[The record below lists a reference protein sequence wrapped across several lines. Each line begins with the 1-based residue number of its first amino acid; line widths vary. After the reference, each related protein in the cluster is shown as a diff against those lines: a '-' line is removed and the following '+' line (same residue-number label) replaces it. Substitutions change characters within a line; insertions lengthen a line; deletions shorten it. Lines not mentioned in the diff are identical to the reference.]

1 MNVDDQLLRRRLI
14 VIATGEYAALP
25 PLDVGVEI
33 TAVRSWLTDPALA
46 DRVFSNAGDEELAD
60 GPSFDDIRARF
71 TRDGAFTDG
80 DALVMYITGHG
91 IVEGGRHYLALRES
105 ALGQIARTAVPT
117 ADLITWLASY
127 KDMSNV
133 FLVIDVCQAGAVT
146 NDVTAELMRDL
157 PRNWCVLA
165 TVPATVDAK
174 VGAFTSVL
182 GEVLEDIRERRLEGV
197 DERRPYLQ
205 SSVLIGQLVQRLRDQ
220 HGQKLMPLVD
230 PYATTACMPN
240 PAYDPTKRERAT
252 ASEQRADLAL
262 LKRDLDPVWVAR
274 APIVAAGGAVFTGRR
289 ALLERLIGF
298 VEGRPGALVV
308 AGRAGSGKSAAL
320 ARVVTC
326 SDPGFRAAYAEQLR
340 TMSPLPKQGSVDVAM
355 VATGKTPHQLA
366 QRLAA
371 LLQAPAPTDDNLESY
386 VEAIQTTLR
395 DRARPATV
403 VVDALDEASDPYG
416 ALLSVLTRIDLDRRR
431 LRLVV
436 GVRSSGG
443 SASGE
448 SKELADLAST
458 LLGGDRIDVDSD
470 DVWEEADLREYLAQV
485 LAAGLDP
492 SDDQRATAQVV
503 AERTGRSFLLA
514 GLVAQELASR
524 AEEGHLAGTE
534 LEGVVDELASRG
546 VRDLVL
552 RDVES
557 RYPDPEQRA
566 LALLLLRAAA
576 VSFGRGIPWRDLW
589 ATVATAI
596 AVPARRVSQAD
607 VDWFLRER
615 SSGYLLRD
623 VEDDEVVYRP
633 FHDLLRS
640 ELQILSTE
648 QSVEDV
654 QSAVTEALLSS
665 YVGAGRA

>member
-1 MNVDDQLLRRRLI
+1 M
-14 VIATGEYAALP
+14 
-25 PLDVGVEI
+25 
-33 TAVRSWLTDPALA
+33 
-46 DRVFSNAGDEELAD
+46 
-60 GPSFDDIRARF
+60 
-71 TRDGAFTDG
+71 
-80 DALVMYITGHG
+80 
-91 IVEGGRHYLALRES
+91 
-105 ALGQIARTAVPT
+105 
-117 ADLITWLASY
+117 
-127 KDMSNV
+127 
-133 FLVIDVCQAGAVT
+133 
-146 NDVTAELMRDL
+146 
-157 PRNWCVLA
+157 
-165 TVPATVDAK
+165 
-174 VGAFTSVL
+174 
-182 GEVLEDIRERRLEGV
+182 
-197 DERRPYLQ
+197 
-205 SSVLIGQLVQRLRDQ
+205 
-220 HGQKLMPLVD
+220 
-230 PYATTACMPN
+230 
-240 PAYDPTKRERAT
+240 
-252 ASEQRADLAL
+252 
-262 LKRDLDPVWVAR
+262 
-274 APIVAAGGAVFTGRR
+274 
-289 ALLERLIGF
+289 
-298 VEGRPGALVV
+298 
-308 AGRAGSGKSAAL
+308 
-320 ARVVTC
+320 
-326 SDPGFRAAYAEQLR
+326 
-340 TMSPLPKQGSVDVAM
+340 
-355 VATGKTPHQLA
+355 
-366 QRLAA
+366 
-371 LLQAPAPTDDNLESY
+371 
-386 VEAIQTTLR
+386 
-395 DRARPATV
+395 
-403 VVDALDEASDPYG
+403 
-416 ALLSVLTRIDLDRRR
+416 
-431 LRLVV
+431 
-436 GVRSSGG
+436 
-443 SASGE
+443 
-448 SKELADLAST
+448 
-458 LLGGDRIDVDSD
+458 
-470 DVWEEADLREYLAQV
+470 

-546 VRDLVL
+546 VRNLVL